1 MKKIFTMMV
10 VFAAS
15 VASAFASVF
24 TPEYDANGE
33 ATVPFECL
41 KASGS
46 ITLEKGA
53 DGAIVV
59 KYDGSGNGYF
69 EIELPADGID
79 VSKSFKVTGSGDDII
94 WRLLIGS
101 SVDNLAGLDCFY
113 GSKFAYTFAKSDRDG
128 KTSHLNKMR
137 WEANSSSTLA
147 GTYTISSITLVK
159 KPEEFTLAADEVNL
173 TTSMF
178 RDWTHWN
185 NLIDN
190 GTTDCDYVI
199 GRQDGA
205 GTTLYGNGNVEGK
218 TFADLTGYKALRIY
232 TGVGD
237 QFRIL
242 INRTDD
248 GGGSA
253 PVTEVIIKG
262 DEHGV
267 ATLDISKYK
276 EFHLNAI
283 KIPFGIPYVTV
294 KAIALVYD
302 KSPVFSET
310 SYWNPISKATRQP
323 KVTRNLVAGLNTI
336 CLPFKVDASQFGSV
350 FGDADAKAYQFASVK
365 DNKLCFEEANS
376 IEAGVPYLLKVAQAH
391 EIGNVGEVKIL
402 AEEPKAVVKDGVT
415 FKGTFN
421 VKVLGEKNLF
431 LGKDGNL
438 KAPVSTEGDKNK
450 LKGMRAFFVLPEEA
464 TQAAHSLS
472 FGGGTTGILAI
483 EGEKAVKDQG
493 VYTISGVKVA
503 DNTAKLSKGLYIV
516 NGKKFIKK

>member
-15 VASAFASVF
+15 VASAFATVF
-24 TPEYDANGE
+24 TPVYNANGE

-41 KASGS
+41 KADGS
-46 ITLEKGA
+46 ISLEKGA
-53 DGAIVV
+53 DGSIIV
-59 KYDGSGNGYF
+59 KNDGSGNGYF
-69 EIELPADGID
+69 EIDLPAEGID
-79 VSKSFKVTGSGDDII
+79 VSKSFMVNGSGDDII
-94 WRLLIGS
+94 SRLLIGS
-101 SVDNLAGLDCFY
+101 SVDNLAGLDGFY
-113 GSKFAYTFAKSDRDG
+113 GSKFAYTFAGSNRDG

-137 WEANSSSTLA
+137 WEANSTA

-178 RDWTHWN
+178 RDWTHWD

-190 GTTDCDYVI
+190 GTTGCAYVI
-199 GRQDGA
+199 GRQDGE
-205 GTTLYGNGNVEGK
+205 GTTLYGNVNVLGK

-242 INRTDD
+242 INRKAD

-294 KAIALVYD
+294 KAITLVYD
-302 KSPVFSET
+302 VSPVFSET

-336 CLPFKVDASQFGSV
+336 CLPFNVDASQFGSV

-391 EIGNVGEVKIL
+391 EIGNIGEVEIL
-402 AEEPKAVVKDGVT
+402 AEEPKAVVKDGIT

-421 VKVLGEKNLF
+421 VKVLDEKNLF
-431 LGKDGNL
+431 LGNNGNL
-438 KAPVSTEGDKNK
+438 KVPASTEGNNNK

>member
-15 VASAFASVF
+15 VASAFATVF
-24 TPEYDANGE
+24 TPAYNANGE

-41 KASGS
+41 KASGG

-53 DGAIVV
+53 DGSIIV
-59 KYDGSGNGYF
+59 KNDGSGNGYF
-69 EIELPADGID
+69 EIDLPAEGID
-79 VSKSFKVTGSGDDII
+79 VSKSFQVTGSGDDII

-101 SVDNLAGLDCFY
+101 SVDNLEGLDCFY
-113 GSKFAYTFAKSDRDG
+113 GSKFAFTFAGSNRDG

-137 WEANSSSTLA
+137 WETNSTTA

-159 KPEEFTLAADEVNL
+159 KPEEFKLAADEVNL

-178 RDWTHWN
+178 RDWTHWD

-190 GTTDCDYVI
+190 GAMVGCANAI
-199 GRQDGA
+199 GQELNA
-205 GTTLYGNGNVEGK
+205 GGLLYGNGSVLGK

-232 TGVGD
+232 ASEGD
-237 QFRIL
+237 EFRIL
-242 INRTDD
+242 MNRTDD

-253 PVTEVIIKG
+253 PLTEVIIKA
-262 DEHGV
+262 DASGV
-267 ATLDISKYK
+267 ATLDISAY
-276 EFHLNAI
+276 ENVHINAI
-283 KIPFGIPYVTV
+283 KLPYNGRNVTV
-294 KAIALVYD
+294 KAIALVYGD
-302 KSPVFSET
+302 SPVFSET

-323 KVTRNLVAGLNTI
+323 NVTRNLVAGLNTI
-336 CLPFKVDASQFGSV
+336 CLPFNVEASDFGTV
-350 FGDADAKAYQFASVK
+350 FGDATAKAYQFKGVEDK
-365 DNKLCFEEANS
+365 KLCFEEATS
-376 IEAGVPYLLKVAQAH
+376 IEAGVPYLLTVAKAH
-391 EIGNVGEVKIL
+391 EMGNVGKVDIL
-402 AEEPKAVVKDGVT
+402 VEEPKAVTVDGVT

-438 KAPVSTEGDKNK
+438 KVPASTEGNNNK

-464 TQAAHSLS
+464 TTAYSLS
-472 FGGGTTGILAI
+472 FGGETTGIQAI
-483 EGEKAVKDQG
+483 EGEKAEKAQG

-503 DNTAKLSKGLYIV
+503 DNTANLAKGLYIV
-516 NGKKFIKK
+516 NGKKFIQK

>member
-15 VASAFASVF
+15 VASAFATVF
-24 TPEYDANGE
+24 SPAYNANGE

-53 DGAIVV
+53 DDAIVV
-59 KYDGSGNGYF
+59 KNDGSGNGYF
-69 EIELPADGID
+69 EIELPAKGID

-94 WRLLIGS
+94 SRLLIDS
-101 SVDNLAGLDCFY
+101 NVDNLAGLDGFY
-113 GSKFAYTFAKSDRDG
+113 GSKFAFTFAGSNRDG

-137 WEANSSSTLA
+137 WEANGGTK

-159 KPEEFTLAADEVNL
+159 NPEEFKLAENEVKL

-178 RDWTHWN
+178 RDWTHWDK
-185 NLIDN
+185 LIDN
-190 GTTDCDYVI
+190 GATGCANAIGEETDLFY
-199 GRQDGA
+199 GSA
-205 GTTLYGNGNVEGK
+205 GVEGRK
-218 TFADLTGYKALRIY
+218 FADLSGYDELRIY
-232 TGVGD
+232 ADAGVT
-237 QFRIL
+237 FRIL
-242 INRTDD
+242 MNRPSD
-248 GGGSA
+248 GGGDAS
-253 PVTEVIIKG
+253 VTTKSITT
-262 DEHGV
+262 DANGV
-267 ATLDISKYK
+267 ATLDLSEIK
-276 EFHLNAI
+276 EVHLNAI
-283 KIPFGIPYVTV
+283 KSNWGAKATV
-294 KAIALVYD
+294 KAIALVYGD
-302 KSPVFSET
+302 SPVFSET
-310 SYWNPISKATRQP
+310 SFWNPISKATRQP
-323 KVTRNLVAGLNTI
+323 NVTRNLVAGLNTI
-336 CLPFKVDASQFGSV
+336 CLPFNVAASKFGSV
-350 FGDADAKAYQFASVK
+350 FGDADAKAYQFTGVEG
-365 DNKLCFEEANS
+365 NKLCFEEATS
-376 IEAGVPYLLKVAQAH
+376 IEAGVPYLLNVAQDY
-391 EIGNVGEVKIL
+391 EMSNVGEVEIL
-402 AEEPKAVVKDGVT
+402 VEEPKSVTVDGVT

-421 VKVLGEKNLF
+421 VKVLDEKNLF

-438 KAPVSTEGDKNK
+438 KVPASTEGDNNK
-450 LKGMRAFFVLPEEA
+450 LKGMRAFFVLPEKA

>member
-24 TPEYDANGE
+24 TPAYNANGE

-59 KYDGSGNGYF
+59 KNDGSGNGYF

-113 GSKFAYTFAKSDRDG
+113 GSKFAFTFAESNRDG

-137 WEANSSSTLA
+137 WEANSTA

-178 RDWTHWN
+178 RDWTHWD

-190 GTTDCDYVI
+190 GTTGCAYVI
-199 GRQDGA
+199 GRQNGE
-205 GTTLYGNGNVEGK
+205 GTTLYGNVNVLGK

-242 INRTDD
+242 MNRTDD

-267 ATLDISKYK
+267 ATLDMSPYEYVHI
-276 EFHLNAI
+276 NAI
-283 KIPFGIPYVTV
+283 KIPFGIPYVTI

-302 KSPVFSET
+302 DSPVFSET
-310 SYWNPISKATRQP
+310 NYWNPISKTTLQP
-323 KVTRNLVAGLNTI
+323 NVTRNLVAGLNTI
-336 CLPFKVDASQFGSV
+336 CLPFNVDASQFGSV

-365 DNKLCFEEANS
+365 DNKLCFEEATS
-376 IEAGVPYLLKVAQAH
+376 IEAGVPYLLNVAQAH
-391 EIGNVGEVKIL
+391 AIGNVGEVKIL
-402 AEEPKAVVKDGVT
+402 VEEPKAVVKDGVT

-421 VKVLGEKNLF
+421 VKVLDEKNLF
-431 LGKDGNL
+431 LGNAGNL
-438 KAPVSTEGDKNK
+438 KVPASTEGNNNK
-450 LKGMRAFFVLPEEA
+450 LKGMRAFFILPEST
-464 TQAAHSLS
+464 TQAAHRLSL
-472 FGGGTTGILAI
+472 GGGTTGIQAI
-483 EGEKAVKDQG
+483 AGEKAVKNQG

-516 NGKKFIKK
+516 NGKKFIQK

>member
-15 VASAFASVF
+15 VASAFATVF
-24 TPEYDANGE
+24 TPAYNANGE

-41 KASGS
+41 KADGG
-46 ITLEKGA
+46 ITLEEGT
-53 DGAIVV
+53 
-59 KYDGSGNGYF
+59 DGSIIVKNDGSDNGYF
-69 EIELPADGID
+69 EIELPAEGID
-79 VSKSFKVTGSGDDII
+79 VSKSFKVTGSGNAAII
-94 WRLLIGS
+94 SCLEIGS
-101 SVDNLAGLDCFY
+101 NVDDLTGLTDFW
-113 GSKFAYTFAKSDRDG
+113 GSKFGYTFAGSDRDG

-137 WEANSSSTLA
+137 WVASGTP

-178 RDWTHWN
+178 RDWTHWD

-190 GTTDCDYVI
+190 GTTDCVYVI
-199 GRQDGA
+199 GRQDGS
-205 GTTLYGNGNVEGK
+205 GTTLYGNGNVLGK

-232 TGVGD
+232 TDVGD

-242 INRTDD
+242 INRTADE
-248 GGGSA
+248 GGSA

-294 KAIALVYD
+294 KAIALVYGD
-302 KSPVFSET
+302 SPVFSET
-310 SYWNPISKATRQP
+310 SYWNPISKATLQP
-323 KVTRNLVAGLNTI
+323 NVTRNLVAGLNTI
-336 CLPFKVDASQFGSV
+336 CLPFNVEASQFGSV

-391 EIGNVGEVKIL
+391 EIGNIGEVEIL
-402 AEEPKAVVKDGVT
+402 AEEPKAVVMDGVT

-421 VKVLGEKNLF
+421 VKVLDEKNLF
-431 LGKDGNL
+431 LGNNGNL
-438 KAPVSTEGDKNK
+438 KVPASTEGNNNK
-450 LKGMRAFFVLPEEA
+450 LKGMRAFFVLPEKA